1 MADAVFTDKL
11 RRTAS
16 IFHIEAHSA
25 GWQGVAEASLAAGG
39 EFKNRIKAL
48 GFFHRLQPTHAVFI
62 RPLRG
67 NGLDVQETY
76 LLRLAV
82 SDRRAAADRVKI
94 IIAKLLDRKSTR
106 ACRSEERRVGKGC
119 VSRVRSRW

>member
-39 EFKNRIKAL
+39 AFKNRIKAL

-67 NGLDVQETY
+67 NGLAVQETY
-76 LLRLAV
+76 L
-82 SDRRAAADRVKI
+82 
-94 IIAKLLDRKSTR
+94 
-106 ACRSEERRVGKGC
+106 RSEESRVGNGC
-119 VSRVRSRW
+119 VLTCSTRWSPDT

>member
-1 MADAVFTDKL
+1 MLRRPPRSTRTDTLFPYTTLFRSGFARGQCQFAAHGGMADAVFTDKL

-62 RPLRG
+62 R
-67 NGLDVQETY
+67 
-76 LLRLAV
+76 
-82 SDRRAAADRVKI
+82 
-94 IIAKLLDRKSTR
+94 DRKSTR
-106 ACRSEERRVGKGC
+106 LNS
-119 VSRVRSRW
+119 SH